1 MGCHHLLDDVVILM
15 NNINLVVLGVHID
28 VLEFGGSPFS
38 CHVDFVER
46 HLGSAWVSEGLFLL
60 RVGSSSAGSDL
71 KAHDQS
77 HDHF

>member
-1 MGCHHLLDDVVILM
+1 MLSYLPLPRQVTAQKFLGPLHSW
-15 NNINLVVLGVHID
+15 LVSS
-28 VLEFGGSPFS
+28 FGPES
-38 CHVDFVER
+38 HDFVER

-77 HDHF
+77 HDLFSK